1 MRACWAAT
9 ILVLVQ
15 PSPAF
20 GATCRGTSVVPRV
33 LVPTHRHLRK
43 SPCVRQPF
51 VEISGSIA
59 FSSLWFLSRKLCPI
73 FVCQFKGSLHFVS
86 PFRQMRHPSGASNAV
101 LYLPE
106 PRISERYV
114 PVHSIGE
121 DRSSVSFKSQ
131 FSASQDKAHNRN
143 IATKIHEE
151 MTKLSDGVDASPTTP
166 RRWVWA

>member
-73 FVCQFKGSLHFVS
+73 FVCQFKGSLHIGVQNRPFDRFV
-86 PFRQMRHPSGASNAV
+86 
-101 LYLPE
+101 
-106 PRISERYV
+106 PRI
-114 PVHSIGE
+114 
-121 DRSSVSFKSQ
+121 RSSAELIAMNSRLPD
-131 FSASQDKAHNRN
+131 QDNLQERLKTVQEECRRLREENAHLR
-143 IATKIHEE
+143 A
-151 MTKLSDGVDASPTTP
+151 M
-166 RRWVWA
+166 

>member
-1 MRACWAAT
+1 MMRACSAAT
-9 ILVLVQ
+9 ILVLVP

-73 FVCQFKGSLHFVS
+73 FVCQFKGSLHQRRRNWMSRTQLAFN
-86 PFRQMRHPSGASNAV
+86 SGDLS
-101 LYLPE
+101 
-106 PRISERYV
+106 RISGNHHV
-114 PVHSIGE
+114 
-121 DRSSVSFKSQ
+121 K
-131 FSASQDKAHNRN
+131 
-143 IATKIHEE
+143 T
-151 MTKLSDGVDASPTTP
+151 LP
-166 RRWVWA
+166 RP